1 MANLVK
7 GESCPNLKTTAEFAR
22 AHFSALGEFVLTIFA
37 TAHEKFLSFLD
48 FAIIF
53 SIAFKS
59 ELVNS
64 LLFSSYRRLT
74 NPIFILHSRQI

>member
-53 SIAFKS
+53 
-59 ELVNS
+59 
-64 LLFSSYRRLT
+64 R
-74 NPIFILHSRQI
+74 